1 MERVLVDILG
11 LSTNPASGGAYA
23 LILREV
29 EGNRRLPIII
39 GQAEAQS
46 IALEMEG
53 IKPPRPLTHDLMKN
67 IIAAFGAELT
77 DVLIDDLRDGTFYAK
92 LNIDNQSIDS
102 RPSDAIAL
110 AVRYGAQIF
119 VATNV
124 MDEAAF
130 VPEEEEEEEKKE
142 EGKGKQTPSTP
153 KQQKTIPRDH
163 ESNPP
168 RRNASAPEAG
178 HRERRLRESGIA
190 AGRHQTLGSQRLE
203 TVVNPR
209 AIFDQS
215 SPRVNS
221 PVPSNISCRSLHV
234 KKFTTSQ

>member
-29 EGNRRLPIII
+29 EGTRRLPIII

-67 IIAAFGAELT
+67 IITAFGSELT
-77 DVLIDDLRDGTFYAK
+77 DVMIDDLRDGTFFAK
-92 LNIDNQSIDS
+92 LNIDNQLIDS

-119 VATNV
+119 VSTTV
-124 MDEAAF
+124 MDEASF
-130 VPEEEEEEEKKE
+130 VPEEEEEEGQQKEGGTPKPPKQGAASKEQPMNKMTRLEQLHHQLKQSIEKE
-142 EGKGKQTPSTP
+142 EYEKAASL
-153 KQQKTIPRDH
+153 RD
-163 ESNPP
+163 EI
-168 RRNASAPEAG
+168 R
-178 HRERRLRESGIA
+178 
-190 AGRHQTLGSQRLE
+190 RLE
-203 TVVNPR
+203 TR
-209 AIFDQS
+209 D
-215 SPRVNS
+215 
-221 PVPSNISCRSLHV
+221 
-234 KKFTTSQ
+234 

>member
-29 EGNRRLPIII
+29 EGHRRLPIII

-67 IIAAFGAELT
+67 IIASFGAELN

-119 VATNV
+119 VSTSV

-130 VPEEEEEEEKKE
+130 VPEDEDDEQKKDDA
-142 EGKGKQTPSTP
+142 KGKPASSTP
-153 KQQKTIPRDH
+153 KQQKPPPESTKSTRLEDLHQQLKQSIEKEDYEKAASLRD
-163 ESNPP
+163 EI
-168 RRNASAPEAG
+168 R
-178 HRERRLRESGIA
+178 
-190 AGRHQTLGSQRLE
+190 RLE
-203 TVVNPR
+203 TS
-209 AIFDQS
+209 D
-215 SPRVNS
+215 
-221 PVPSNISCRSLHV
+221 
-234 KKFTTSQ
+234 

>member
-1 MERVLVDILG
+1 VLVDILG

-92 LNIDNQSIDS
+92 LNIDNQMIDS

-142 EGKGKQTPSTP
+142 EGKGKQVPSPP
-153 KQQKTIPRDH
+153 KQQKLPPESTKATRLEDMHQQLKVAIEKEDYEKAASLRD
-163 ESNPP
+163 EI
-168 RRNASAPEAG
+168 
-178 HRERRLRESGIA
+178 RRLE
-190 AGRHQTLGSQRLE
+190 
-203 TVVNPR
+203 
-209 AIFDQS
+209 
-215 SPRVNS
+215 
-221 PVPSNISCRSLHV
+221 ISD
-234 KKFTTSQ
+234 